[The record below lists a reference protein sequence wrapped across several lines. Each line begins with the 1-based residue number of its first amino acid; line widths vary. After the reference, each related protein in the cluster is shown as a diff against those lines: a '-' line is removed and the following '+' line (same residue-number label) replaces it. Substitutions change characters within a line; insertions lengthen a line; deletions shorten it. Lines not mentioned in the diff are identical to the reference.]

1 MKESII
7 APEQTIISSEE
18 LLKHWQDHRRLTRKV
33 IVTFP
38 EDKLFSHTIGGMRP
52 FSEMAMELIHIAGP
66 GIHGMITGE
75 WIQYGE
81 MKQFKNKTELNTKE
95 EILAIWD
102 EITEL
107 IAKDWSKI
115 STKRFQEEDFA
126 YGQYKGTII
135 SFLFYFIDNE
145 VHHRGQGYVYL
156 RSLGIAPPLFWE
168 RD

>member
-7 APEQTIISSEE
+7 DTPKTIISSDE
-18 LLKHWQDHRRLTRKV
+18 LLKHWQEHRRLTRKT
-33 IVTFP
+33 IVAFP
-38 EDKLFSHTIGGMRP
+38 EDKLFTHTIGGMRT
-52 FSEMAMELIHIAGP
+52 FSDMVMELIHISGP
-66 GIHGMITGE
+66 AMHGMVTGE

-81 MKQFKNKTELNTKE
+81 IKQFENKTALKTKE
-95 EILAIWD
+95 ALLAVWD

-107 IAKDWSKI
+107 IDANWSKI
-115 STKRFQEEDFA
+115 SNERFQEVDLA
-126 YGQYKGTII
+126 YGQYEGTII

-156 RSLGIAPPLFWE
+156 RSLGIAPPFFYE